1 MNSSNNI
8 NAGQKALSTKL
19 AGLIAVIVVIALA
32 GLFLQKLIS
41 AGNAFD
47 DYQRSVKLSNDI
59 NAVHANLY
67 KIKNMVATS
76 QSKQEIARV
85 SDQQTASL
93 NKSISVVRQT
103 LDGSIGAEQKKYYK
117 AIADNLAEYKKSAA
131 QVMRLAPMGSDTAYL
146 TIASEKI
153 DVINQLF
160 NQLLNFEGNLASKE
174 SGPSILS
181 YIVALLLIA
190 MLVVSI
196 IVVPSFI
203 KKMMDSNVVEP
214 LQETSGVLREYAAGK
229 YGRSL
234 SWDADDAIGELI
246 HAVNALRTK
255 ISSAPAP
262 RAAAEPV
269 QSPKAPERSAPV
281 ADGKTKTLSDMIKK
295 TPESKDVDQ
304 LVTSSKKAIDKLQEI

>member
-1 MNSSNNI
+1 MNSNNNL

-19 AGLIAVIVVIALA
+19 AGLIAIIVVIALA

-41 AGNAFD
+41 GGDVFG
-47 DYQRSVKLSNDI
+47 DYQRSVKLSNDV

-76 QSKQEIARV
+76 QSRQEIARA

-93 NKSISVVRQT
+93 NKSLSVARQA
-103 LDGSIGAEQKKYYK
+103 LDGNIGAEQKKYYK
-117 AIADNLAEYKKSAA
+117 AIADNLAEYQKSAA

-146 TIASEKI
+146 AIASEKI

-160 NQLLNFEGNLASKE
+160 NQLLEFEGNLAAKE
-174 SGPSILS
+174 SGTSVLS
-181 YIVALLLIA
+181 YLIAILLIA

-196 IVVPSFI
+196 IVIPSFI
-203 KKMMDSNVVEP
+203 KKMVDSNVVEP

-234 SWDADDAIGELI
+234 NWDADDAIGELI
-246 HAVNALRTK
+246 HAVNALRSK
-255 ISSAPAP
+255 ISAAPAS

-269 QSPKAPERSAPV
+269 QPPKAPEQPVPV
-281 ADGKTKTLSDMIKK
+281 ADDKAKTLSDMIKK